1 MHSKKGEVFVVAK
14 IGILTQHLLN
24 NYGGLLQ
31 NFALQQ
37 CLKKIG
43 HEVKTIDYLR
53 TMNCIPLDRCL
64 LSWAKTLLL
73 FFIPGKRRRF
83 VRCSYK
89 GFRPCWADE
98 FVSKWINTT
107 SKCYKYKASMLGN
120 FDIVIVGSD
129 QVWRPKYNYRI
140 QDMFLEFARNLPIK
154 RIAYAASFGVDEW
167 EYTLR
172 QTKVCSA
179 LAKKFNAIS
188 VREETGVNLCKEHL
202 GVDATW
208 VLDPTLLLDKEDYCE
223 VCKDVPIIKDR
234 FLAAYVLDKNEAVR
248 VQCESI
254 AAERNLSLKF
264 FEASTNAS
272 LSVSEWL
279 AMFRDAAYV
288 VTDSFHGTVF
298 SIIFG
303 KEFKCLYN
311 ESRGSARFDSLLK
324 LYDSGKFDEMRD
336 LSINWLKKNLETI

>member
-1 MHSKKGEVFVVAK
+1 MAK
-14 IGILTQHLLN
+14 IAIISQHLYD

-53 TMNCIPLDRCL
+53 TMNCVPFDRCL

-107 SKCYKYKASMLGN
+107 SKCYKYKASMLEN

-167 EYTLR
+167 EYTPK
-172 QTKVCSA
+172 QTKTCA
-179 LAKKFNAIS
+179 KLAQKFDAIS
-188 VREETGVNLCKEHL
+188 VREESGVNLCKNYL

-208 VLDPTLLLDKEDYCE
+208 TLDPTLLLRKEDYCE
-223 VCKDVPIIKDR
+223 ICKNVPISLEKNLVAYILDR
-234 FLAAYVLDKNEAVR
+234 NESIR
-248 VQCESI
+248 LQCESI
-254 AAERNLSLKF
+254 AAERGFTLKYF
-264 FEASTNAS
+264 GAGKNKPYTIP
-272 LSVSEWL
+272 EWL
-279 AMFRDAAYV
+279 ALFRDASYV

-311 ESRGSARFDSLLK
+311 KSRGSARFDSLLK
-324 LYDSGKFDEMRD
+324 LYDSGKFDEMREFS
-336 LSINWLKKNLETI
+336 LNWLCKALEST